1 MKAARP
7 SSLLVVIALVLI
19 TAITSV
25 IGLWRGTDGE
35 GWKQTIRSDALGY
48 YGYLQAVFIRGDL
61 GHEPFNSAYIKSTR
75 QGTLNKYYAGTSVMM
90 APWFGIGHAFA
101 LHDPESPKDGLSA
114 YEQKAIGVGAWV
126 YLLLGLLALRALFR
140 SLGVRE
146 AVINWTLIAVVLAT
160 PLLQYTAMQPGWS
173 HVYSFAAIAGFLLA
187 VNRISNR
194 AHAAWVVAAGALL
207 GLIVLIRPINV
218 MVLLAIPLV
227 INGSLGSFLTRLFTQ
242 RSTFLAA
249 LACIAV
255 FCVQPLL
262 WYAQT
267 GTFYAYGYRGEGFHW
282 TRPEVIKVLF
292 GFRRGLFL
300 WTPMMLLPALC
311 VLLLWRTDRLRSATA
326 MLYWSVST
334 YIISSWWIWYYGG
347 GYASRVHIDH
357 YPILVLPMVLVVSNW
372 SGFRWTVARIF
383 LAATIAL
390 NLAQLWQYNNGF
402 LHHESMDRAKYAY
415 AFLRFDEDHRNK
427 LGGNYQEA
435 PFNPNGMDVVLEEF
449 CGMDHTCRF
458 WTSGKR
464 VQVPW
469 ARSQATVC
477 QYDKVTEFGLFFT
490 ATTDTLPVGRALYLE
505 VGLQRFEARQEASLT
520 ALGVTE
526 VRNAQGVAYFY
537 QPFRMNPIPGKP
549 GVWQELEYRVP
560 LPPLQLGDEV
570 RFYLWNKDLEA
581 EFFVDDVF
589 MRVNAVRPYH

>member
-1 MKAARP
+1 MQAARP
-7 SSLLVVIALVLI
+7 SSLLVVITLVLV

-101 LHDPESPKDGLSA
+101 LNDPESPKDGLSA

-146 AVINWTLIAVVLAT
+146 AVINWTLVAVVLAT

-187 VNRISNR
+187 INRISNR

-227 INGSLGSFLTRLFTQ
+227 INERLGSFLTRLFTM

-255 FCVQPLL
+255 FSIQPLL

-357 YPILVLPMVLVVSNW
+357 YPILVLPMVLVVTDW
-372 SGFRWTVARIF
+372 SGLRWAVARLF

-449 CGMDHTCRF
+449 CGMDHHCRF

-469 ARSQATVC
+469 ARSPATVC

-490 ATTDTLPVGRALYLE
+490 ATTDTLPIGRALYLE
-505 VGLQRFEARQEASLT
+505 VGLHRLEARKEASLS

-560 LPPLQLGDEV
+560 LPPLQPGDEV

-589 MRVNAVRPYH
+589 MRVNAVRPY

>member
-1 MKAARP
+1 MQAARP
-7 SSLLVVIALVLI
+7 SSLLVVITLVLV

-101 LHDPESPKDGLSA
+101 LNDPESPKDGLSA

-187 VNRISNR
+187 INRISNR

-227 INGSLGSFLTRLFTQ
+227 INERLGSFLTRLFTM

-255 FCVQPLL
+255 FSIQPLL

-311 VLLLWRTDRLRSATA
+311 VLLLWRTDRLRSATG

-357 YPILVLPMVLVVSNW
+357 YPILVLPMVLVATDW
-372 SGFRWTVARIF
+372 SGLRWAVARLF
-383 LAATIAL
+383 LTATIAL

-449 CGMDHTCRF
+449 CGMDHPCRF

-469 ARSQATVC
+469 ARSPATVC

-490 ATTDTLPVGRALYLE
+490 ATTDTLPIGRALYLE
-505 VGLQRFEARQEASLT
+505 VGLHRLESRKEASLS

-560 LPPLQLGDEV
+560 LPPLQPGDEV
-570 RFYLWNKDLEA
+570 RFYLWNKDLKA

-589 MRVNAVRPYH
+589 MRVNAVRPY

>member
-7 SSLLVVIALVLI
+7 SSLLVVIALVLV

-101 LHDPESPKDGLSA
+101 LNDPESPQDGLSA

-126 YLLLGLLALRALFR
+126 YLLLGLLALHALFR

-146 AVINWTLIAVVLAT
+146 AVISWTLVAVVLAT

-187 VNRISNR
+187 NNRISNR
-194 AHAAWVVAAGALL
+194 AHAAWLVAAGALL
-207 GLIVLIRPINV
+207 GLVVLIRPINV
-218 MVLLAIPLV
+218 MVLLAVPLV
-227 INGSLGSFLTRLFTQ
+227 INGSLGSFLARLFTQ

-249 LACIAV
+249 LACVAV
-255 FCVQPLL
+255 FSIQPLL

-311 VLLLWRTDRLRSATA
+311 VLLLWRTDRLRSVTA

-357 YPILVLPMVLVVSNW
+357 YPILVLPMVLVVSSW
-372 SGFRWTVARIF
+372 SGLRWSLVRLF

-435 PFNPNGMDVVLEEF
+435 PFNPNGMDVVLEES
-449 CGMDHTCRF
+449 CTLDSPCRF
-458 WTSGKR
+458 WNNLKGI
-464 VQVPW
+464 QVPW
-469 ARSQATVC
+469 AHSGSTVC
-477 QYDKVTEFGLFFT
+477 RFDRATDFGLFFT
-490 ATTDTLPVGRALYLE
+490 ASTDTLPTGRALYLE
-505 VGLQRFEARQEASLT
+505 VGLQRLEQHKDASHT

-537 QPFRMNPIPGKP
+537 QPFRMNPLPGEP
-549 GVWQELEYRVP
+549 GVWQQLEYRIP
-560 LPPLQLGDEV
+560 LPPLQPGDEV
-570 RFYLWNKDLEA
+570 RFYLWNKDLKA

-589 MRVNAVRPYH
+589 MRVNAVRPY

>member
-7 SSLLVVIALVLI
+7 SSLFVVITLVLI

-101 LHDPESPKDGLSA
+101 LNDPESPQDGLSA

-146 AVINWTLIAVVLAT
+146 AVINWTLVAVVLAT

-187 VNRISNR
+187 INRISNR
-194 AHAAWVVAAGALL
+194 AHAAWVVAAGGLL

-227 INGSLGSFLTRLFTQ
+227 INERLGGFLTRLFTQ

-249 LACIAV
+249 LASIAV
-255 FCVQPLL
+255 FSVQPLL

-372 SGFRWTVARIF
+372 SGLRWTLARIF

-449 CGMDHTCRF
+449 CGMDHPCRF

-469 ARSQATVC
+469 ARSPATVC

-505 VGLQRFEARQEASLT
+505 VGLHRLEARKEASLS

-526 VRNAQGVAYFY
+526 VRNTQGVAYFY

-560 LPPLQLGDEV
+560 LPPLQPGDEV

>member
-1 MKAARP
+1 MQAARP
-7 SSLLVVIALVLI
+7 SSLLVVITLVLV

-101 LHDPESPKDGLSA
+101 LNDPESPKDGLSA

-187 VNRISNR
+187 INRISNR
-194 AHAAWVVAAGALL
+194 AQAAWVVAAGALL

-227 INGSLGSFLTRLFTQ
+227 INERLGSFLTRLFTM

-255 FCVQPLL
+255 FSIQPLL

-311 VLLLWRTDRLRSATA
+311 VLLLWRTDRLRSATG

-357 YPILVLPMVLVVSNW
+357 YPILVLPMVLVATDW
-372 SGFRWTVARIF
+372 SGLRWTLARIF
-383 LAATIAL
+383 LTATIAL

-402 LHHESMDRAKYAY
+402 LHHECMDRAKYAY

-449 CGMDHTCRF
+449 CGMDHPCRF

-469 ARSQATVC
+469 ARSPATVC

-490 ATTDTLPVGRALYLE
+490 ATTDTLPIGRALYLE
-505 VGLQRFEARQEASLT
+505 VGLHRLEARKEASLS

-560 LPPLQLGDEV
+560 LPPLQPGDEV

-589 MRVNAVRPYH
+589 MRVNAVRPY